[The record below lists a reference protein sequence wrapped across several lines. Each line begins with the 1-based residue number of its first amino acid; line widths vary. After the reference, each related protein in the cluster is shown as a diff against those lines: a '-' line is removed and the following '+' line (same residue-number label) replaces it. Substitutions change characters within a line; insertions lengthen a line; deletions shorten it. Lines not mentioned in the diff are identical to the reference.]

1 MTCRNNLALAMG
13 RPSSETATI
22 PACFIAAISESA
34 SPLLPMDA
42 APIGH
47 TRTLETAA
55 ARSRIERGTD
65 TLSFSGGGV
74 GIGDTAVNPPRAA
87 ARVPVSIVSEDSPP
101 GSRRWQCKSM
111 KPGATTKFA
120 ASKISAPFARAAS
133 WPCGATAA
141 MGSPSCRMSRG
152 ASVPVAGSITR
163 PLLISSM
170 GRILF
175 GRRVRAAA
183 GHQKE
188 QCHADGQSVGDLLQY
203 AGLRPVRDGGI
214 DFKAPDH
221 GSGMQHEGTGPRK
234 AQALRRELVLQDVL
248 VERQRRFV
256 KAFLLHAQ
264 RQDHIS

>member
-1 MTCRNNLALAMG
+1 MG

-55 ARSRIERGTD
+55 ARSRIERVTD
-65 TLSFSGGGV
+65 TLSFTGRV
-74 GIGDTAVNPPRAA
+74 LGIGHTAVNPPRAA

-101 GSRRWQCKSM
+101 RSS
-111 KPGATTKFA
+111 
-120 ASKISAPFARAAS
+120 
-133 WPCGATAA
+133 
-141 MGSPSCRMSRG
+141 RMSRG

-214 DFKAPDH
+214 DFKAAAH
-221 GSGMQHEGTGPRK
+221 GSGMQHEGIGPRK
-234 AQALRRELVLQDVL
+234 AQALWRELVLQDVL

-256 KAFLLHAQ
+256 QPFLLHAQ
-264 RQDHIS
+264 R

>member
-1 MTCRNNLALAMG
+1 MG

-55 ARSRIERGTD
+55 ARSRIERVTD
-65 TLSFSGGGV
+65 TLSFTG
-74 GIGDTAVNPPRAA
+74 
-87 ARVPVSIVSEDSPP
+87 RVPVSIVSEDSPP

-141 MGSPSCRMSRG
+141 MRSPSSRMSRG

-175 GRRVRAAA
+175 GRRVRSAA

-188 QCHADGQSVGDLLQY
+188 QRHADGQSVCDLLQY

-214 DFKAPDH
+214 DFKAADH
-221 GSGMQHEGTGPRK
+221 GSGMQHEGIGPRE

-256 KAFLLHAQ
+256 KAFLHE
-264 RQDHIS
+264 